1 MTVERIFVRPS
12 SVEPQTER
20 ESVEVVAGAGIRG
33 DRYFDRHD
41 EVGQNITLIEA
52 EEIES
57 FLAEYQRPRDLSIS
71 YRNIV
76 TRGVRLNDLVGREFM
91 VGEVKL
97 RGVELCE
104 PCLSLGKALA
114 SPELPAA
121 KVVKRFLHKAGLRAD
136 VLSGGSLACGD
147 EISVAAYPCAET
159 DDNTERT

>member
-1 MTVERIFVRPS
+1 MTVERIFTRKSPVG
-12 SVEPQTER
+12 PQTEHD
-20 ESVEVVAGAGIRG
+20 SVEVVAGAGIKG

-41 EVGQNITLIEA
+41 EPGQNITLIEA

-57 FLAEYQRPRDLSIS
+57 FVSEYQRPPDLSIS
-71 YRNIV
+71 NRNIV

-91 VGEVKL
+91 IGELRL

-104 PCLSLGKALA
+104 PCLGLGNALA

-136 VLSGGSLACGD
+136 VLSSGSLARGAKITD
-147 EISVAAYPCAET
+147 AA
-159 DDNTERT
+159 